1 MAQQACNGYSSLCS
15 KSYNEVSYLTTHNSY
30 AYMSNVGQN
39 QHYDVQTQ
47 LNDGIR
53 GLKLSAVKSSNYT
66 GVELCHTACNI
77 LDSGTA
83 HDTLSVI
90 ASWLKNNPNEVVT
103 IMWNNLG
110 NFSAS
115 DLQSEYQQASGIMDY
130 LYVQPNNNY
139 TWPTLSEMI
148 SSGKRLVNFMDV
160 NADQTTVPWLHAEY
174 TYIFETPY
182 DNTNVN
188 EFGCTVDRPQDPANP
203 GQMMYV
209 MNNFIYGTLEVGS
222 IQIEIPQ
229 PYQAN
234 NTNAAAFENHATNCT
249 SVFGRPPNFLEVDFY
264 DWGTTF
270 QVLDKLNNVTYVV
283 KSLNHVS
290 PDAGDSD
297 ATSGIDAFGEAAFTT
312 AAALTLVAI
321 LVTLMF

>member
-1 MAQQACNGYSSLCS
+1 MLYTLTGFLVLVSLAMAQQACNGYSTLCS

-53 GLKLSAVKSSNYT
+53 GLKLSAVKTNNYT
-66 GVELCHTACNI
+66 GVELCHTACSI
-77 LDSGTA
+77 LDAGTA

-90 ASWLKNNPNEVVT
+90 ASWLKSNPNEVVT

-115 DLQSEYQQASGIMDY
+115 DLQSEYQQAAGIMDY

-160 NADQTTVPWLHAEY
+160 NADQTTVPW
-174 TYIFETPY
+174 
-182 DNTNVN
+182 
-188 EFGCTVDRPQDPANP
+188 
-203 GQMMYV
+203 
-209 MNNFIYGTLEVGS
+209 
-222 IQIEIPQ
+222 
-229 PYQAN
+229 
-234 NTNAAAFENHATNCT
+234 
-249 SVFGRPPNFLEVDFY
+249 
-264 DWGTTF
+264 
-270 QVLDKLNNVTYVV
+270 
-283 KSLNHVS
+283 
-290 PDAGDSD
+290 
-297 ATSGIDAFGEAAFTT
+297 
-312 AAALTLVAI
+312 
-321 LVTLMF
+321 

>member
-1 MAQQACNGYSSLCS
+1 
-15 KSYNEVSYLTTHNSY
+15 
-30 AYMSNVGQN
+30 MSNVGQN

-53 GLKLSAVKSSNYT
+53 GLKLSAVKTNNYT
-66 GVELCHTACNI
+66 GVELCHTACSI
-77 LDSGTA
+77 LDAGTA

-90 ASWLKNNPNEVVT
+90 ASWLKSNPNEVVT

-115 DLQSEYQQASGIMDY
+115 DLQSEYQQAAGIMDY

-160 NADQTTVPWLHAEY
+160 NADQTTVPCCD
-174 TYIFETPY
+174 I
-182 DNTNVN
+182 
-188 EFGCTVDRPQDPANP
+188 DRPQDPANP

-209 MNNFIYGTLEVGS
+209 MNNFIYGTLAIGS
-222 IQIEIPQ
+222 MQIEIPQ

-234 NTNAAAFENHATNCT
+234 VTNAAAFENHATNCT
-249 SVFGRPPNFLEVDFY
+249 SVLGRPPNFLEVDFY

-270 QVLDKLNNVTYVV
+270 QVLDKLNNVSYVA
-283 KSLNHVS
+283 KNLNHDS
-290 PDAGDSD
+290 SSNGDS
-297 ATSGIDAFGEAAFTT
+297 TSGVDTVGEAAFST

-321 LVTLMF
+321 LVTIMF